1 MNIETRALFV
11 FVTVGLVIGVAS
23 GFVASTLL
31 GSHVS
36 VLRCLVPGL
45 IGAFVGGGLFKVLD
59 IDVGVKN
66 VLFLEIVTA
75 AVGALIVLIPAQFI
89 A

>member
-1 MNIETRALFV
+1 MKIGPRALFV
-11 FVTVGLVIGVAS
+11 FITVGLVIGLVS
-23 GFVASTLL
+23 GFAAFLVF
-31 GSHVS
+31 GSHTS

-45 IGAFVGGGLFKVLD
+45 IGAFVGGGLFEALD

-66 VLFLEIVTA
+66 RLLLEIVTA
-75 AVGALIVLIPAQFI
+75 AVGAIIVVIPAQFI